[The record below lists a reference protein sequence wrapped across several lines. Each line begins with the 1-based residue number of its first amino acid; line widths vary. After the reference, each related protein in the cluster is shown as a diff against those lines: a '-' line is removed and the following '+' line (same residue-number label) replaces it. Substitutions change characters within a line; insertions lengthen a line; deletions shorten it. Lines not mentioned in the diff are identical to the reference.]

1 MQLETIFSL
10 FSNLPPSFR
19 LLNMKSNFNL
29 RQVKGELSILAV
41 TAALGGC
48 AADGTINLGALTQ
61 QQNTQ
66 VQPQQQKATPPQ
78 TQATERQAV
87 ANVVPP
93 ELEGLFT
100 KFPIKNSNR
109 PESWPR
115 VAITITKAAPRVFN
129 LMHSYGSEYK
139 VKEDDCITYDIKVW
153 YSAKDA
159 KKYTNLSMCA
169 GELYQ
174 RIKGIPLY
182 QLPLWGKRIAFPSEK
197 NTGTVRT
204 EGPDFP
210 YEHFP
215 TDPVSRINWLDGGKT
230 ATAYLGGIFV
240 TLGYDWNNLLD
251 RRIWVVS
258 AVNK

>member
-1 MQLETIFSL
+1 MKGDLSL
-10 FSNLPPSFR
+10 VAVAL
-19 LLNMKSNFNL
+19 
-29 RQVKGELSILAV
+29 VLA
-41 TAALGGC
+41 GC

-66 VQPQQQKATPPQ
+66 GQSQQEKAATPQ
-78 TQATERQAV
+78 TQPAGRQSAL
-87 ANVVPP
+87 NVVPP

-115 VAITITKAAPRVFN
+115 VAITITKAAPNVFTS
-129 LMHSYGSEYK
+129 MHSYGKSN
-139 VKEDDCITYDIKVW
+139 VKEDDCVTYDLKVW
-153 YSAKDA
+153 RTAKEA
-159 KKYTNLSMCA
+159 KSYKNLSMCA

-174 RIKGIPLY
+174 RIQGIPLY

-215 TDPVSRINWLDGGKT
+215 SDPVSRINWLDGGKN